1 MIVSLLL
8 FTPSTPTAACD
19 FHSPTR
25 RKARL
30 SLLQASFLN
39 AKLGIKTQLA
49 GQARPC
55 DATPTGHSQRVDAV
69 VRACKAK
76 EILCLGIKSCTL
88 HASLQQQALPWF
100 LIGESKGPDRL
111 FLQTTLR
118 QFVLIICMH
127 YLITSANKNIT
138 RLLTMSLI
146 ALLIGEAVDCLS
158 TSDCPNGG

>member
-1 MIVSLLL
+1 M
-8 FTPSTPTAACD
+8 
-19 FHSPTR
+19 
-25 RKARL
+25 
-30 SLLQASFLN
+30 
-39 AKLGIKTQLA
+39 
-49 GQARPC
+49 
-55 DATPTGHSQRVDAV
+55 
-69 VRACKAK
+69 
-76 EILCLGIKSCTL
+76 

-100 LIGESKGPDRL
+100 SIRERKGPDRL

>member
-88 HASLQQQALPWF
+88 HACILAAAGLTLVLDQRKKRARQTFSSDDTSSVRLNHLHALLNYLCQQKHHTIIDHVSYC
-100 LIGESKGPDRL
+100 LINWRSCRL
-111 FLQTTLR
+111 FVN
-118 QFVLIICMH
+118 F
-127 YLITSANKNIT
+127 
-138 RLLTMSLI
+138 
-146 ALLIGEAVDCLS
+146 
-158 TSDCPNGG
+158 